1 MTTLT
6 RPPAL
11 LACGLLLT
19 PLFVF
24 ASQSLALD
32 KGCYACHG
40 NPPRKNAPTFAQLAQ
55 DYAPYRTQAGSD
67 IKLAEQLRRSH
78 LFGGIQAHEQ
88 LSEQSALTLVR
99 WLIEGAP

>member
-1 MTTLT
+1 MTALT
-6 RPPAL
+6 RPLAL
-11 LACGLLLT
+11 LACSMLAIT
-19 PLFVF
+19 PLVH

-40 NPPRKNAPTFAQLAQ
+40 DPPRKNAPTFAQLAQ
-55 DYAPYRTQAGSD
+55 NYAPYRTQAGSD